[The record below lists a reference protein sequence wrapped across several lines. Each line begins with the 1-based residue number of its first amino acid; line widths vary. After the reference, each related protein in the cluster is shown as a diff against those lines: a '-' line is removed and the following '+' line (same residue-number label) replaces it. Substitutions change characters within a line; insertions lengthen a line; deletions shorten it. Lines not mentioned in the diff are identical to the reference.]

1 MKNVILILCIA
12 VCVFSAGEVKADS
25 GTVTAAVDT
34 VTLAEGDSSIS
45 VIDDAGVSIIFNV
58 NTATAISGDDDEPID
73 LGDIKQN
80 DTVEIEYESLEDGVG
95 TAKKIKKT
103 NY

>member
-1 MKNVILILCIA
+1 MKNAILILSIA
-12 VCVFSAGEVKADS
+12 ACAFSAGAVEADS
-25 GTVTAAVDT
+25 GTVTAEVDT
-34 VTLAEGDSSIS
+34 VTVAEGDSTIS

-58 NTATAISGDDDEPID
+58 TPETAIYGDDDEAITLD
-73 LGDIKQN
+73 DIKQN
-80 DTVEIEYESLEDGVG
+80 DTVRIEYESLADGVG

>member
-1 MKNVILILCIA
+1 MKNAILTLIIA
-12 VCVFSAGEVKADS
+12 ACVFCAGEVRADD

-34 VTLAEGDSSIS
+34 VTPADGYSAIS

-58 NTATAISGDDDEPID
+58 TPETAVYGDDDGPIT
-73 LGDIKQN
+73 LNDIKQN
-80 DTVEIEYESLEDGVG
+80 DTVEIKYKSLEDGIG
-95 TAKKIKKT
+95 TATKIKKT

>member
-1 MKNVILILCIA
+1 MKNAILILSIA

-25 GTVTAAVDT
+25 GTVTAAVDA
-34 VTLAEGDSSIS
+34 VTLAGAYSTIS

-58 NTATAISGDDDEPID
+58 TPATAILGDDDQKIV

>member
-1 MKNVILILCIA
+1 MKNVILILSIA
-12 VCVFSAGEVKADS
+12 ACVFSAGVVKADS
-25 GTVTAAVDT
+25 DTVTAAVDT
-34 VTLAEGDSSIS
+34 VTVAEGDSTIS

-58 NTATAISGDDDEPID
+58 MPETAIYGPDGETIG

-95 TAKKIKKT
+95 TAKSIKKT

>member
-1 MKNVILILCIA
+1 MKNTVLILVIA
-12 VCVFSAGEVKADS
+12 ACVFCAGEVRADG

-34 VTLAEGDSSIS
+34 VTLADEYSTIS

-58 NTATAISGDDDEPID
+58 APETAVSGDDDEPIA
-73 LGDIKQN
+73 LNDIKQN
-80 DTVEIEYESLEDGVG
+80 DTVEIEYTSLEDGIG
-95 TAKKIKKT
+95 TAKSIKKT